1 MVFEPDE
8 APRDRNAFL
17 DWYWLQTQWSEDH
30 AYNDPA
36 ETTERLAAWYAEM
49 RRDFPNMKGPGG
61 RGVDGDHDPRLTD
74 YCIGRSVIHAAFAW
88 SEAESA
94 YAAVRALAVKHGV
107 GFFNVSARDGE
118 VWFPPT
124 DHVPDTTAIPGLAL
138 TLEGQQVLNSP
149 SVALIEAAVDW
160 LNPSGGPGFL
170 VLENRN
176 GNYVQAGGGKEA
188 CTAEWREYLNT
199 GFGHWVAGMPERD
212 SSRDIRIPGNGT
224 YFSIKENEWL
234 SNESIKVILLAF
246 AGGKSRPKDFVWR
259 DITSKFDGDNPRF
272 AAEP

>member
-1 MVFEPDE
+1 VVSYDLMVFEPDE

-17 DWYWLQTQWSEDH
+17 DWYRLQTQWPEDH

-49 RRDFPNMKGPGG
+49 RRDFPNMNGPGAP
-61 RGVDGDHDPRLTD
+61 GVDEDDHPHPRLTD
-74 YCIGRSVIHAAFAW
+74 YAIGRSVIYAAFAW
-88 SEAESA
+88 SQAESA
-94 YAAVRALAVKHGV
+94 YAAVRTLAVKHRV

-124 DHVPDTTAIPGLAL
+124 DDVPDTTAIPDLAL
-138 TLEGQQVLNSP
+138 TLEGQQVLDSP

-170 VLENRN
+170 ILENRN
-176 GNYVQAGGGKEA
+176 GNYAQVGGGKEA
-188 CTAEWREYLNT
+188 CTAEWREYLSA
-199 GFGHWVAGMPERD
+199 GFGHWVAGMPEQD

-224 YFSIKENEWL
+224 CFSIKENERL
-234 SNESIKVILLAF
+234 SNESVKVILRAF
-246 AGGKSRPKDFVWR
+246 AHGKSRPNDFVWR
-259 DITSKFDGDNPRF
+259 DITSMLGG
-272 AAEP
+272 